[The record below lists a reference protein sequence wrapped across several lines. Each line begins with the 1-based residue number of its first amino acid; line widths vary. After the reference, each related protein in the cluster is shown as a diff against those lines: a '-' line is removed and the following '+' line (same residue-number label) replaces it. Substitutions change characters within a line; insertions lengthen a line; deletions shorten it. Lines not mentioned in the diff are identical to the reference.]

1 MKLTDEQ
8 CYAVDLATKGHGN
21 LKIEAFAGTGK
32 TTTLKAIGN
41 AKKGERGIYLAF
53 NKAIAD
59 TAGTTFPRN
68 VQCKTAHALA
78 FRDVGSIYQ
87 KRLGR
92 LTSVRL
98 ASELGIFEWEGI
110 KAAKLCSLAQQTV
123 NRFCQGDS
131 PIIGRK
137 HIPKE
142 SLKPMIQKGLD
153 VDSIAERILFISNQ
167 FWRAMENPNGTLP
180 VTHDFYLKKWA
191 LTDPKLNL
199 DFVLFDEA
207 QDANPLILK
216 VLQNQPCQVIF
227 VGDEYQQIYS
237 WRGAVNAMRNFATNS
252 VARLTQSFRFGQ
264 EIADIAN
271 EVLVDLLGS
280 NVKILG
286 NPNVTSNVK
295 SIAHPEA
302 ILCRTNA
309 EAIAQLT
316 YCLRHSRRPALQ
328 GGTKEISA
336 LVRGIQDLQEGR
348 LPSVPELEQFTD
360 WEQLEEYSKSEMG
373 QDLAPVLKLV
383 EQYGTSELIQVFEQV
398 AGIAE
403 HTADVVIS
411 TAHKAK
417 GREWSS
423 VKLGS
428 DYRSPGDKKGYHRE
442 EGNLLY
448 VAVTRAINTLDLTEC
463 EAIEQIRKLKA
474 EKEEEARE
482 NESWSRKPLSPDLL
496 SPDLIDEPSPSEVL
510 AVLDS
515 FWAAR
520 SDEAFHTTE
529 SPSKVG
535 ESSPLQVTAEVR
547 PSMAE
552 AGAPSASD
560 VRKKLTGAK
569 ALAASEF
576 LLRAKR
582 DGKDG
587 LIGSSSPADAWATL
601 DLATQDEDRLNQW
614 VESHLS
620 KKGRERM
627 LATLRQASFKAS
639 NSLRSFEVR
648 TEVADRISAQAKAC
662 GLSLSDFLS
671 KLSALH
677 DAQLLASPADES
689 SIGYSL

>member
-1 MKLTDEQ
+1 
-8 CYAVDLATKGHGN
+8 
-21 LKIEAFAGTGK
+21 
-32 TTTLKAIGN
+32 
-41 AKKGERGIYLAF
+41 
-53 NKAIAD
+53 
-59 TAGTTFPRN
+59 
-68 VQCKTAHALA
+68 
-78 FRDVGSIYQ
+78 
-87 KRLGR
+87 
-92 LTSVRL
+92 
-98 ASELGIFEWEGI
+98 
-110 KAAKLCSLAQQTV
+110 
-123 NRFCQGDS
+123 
-131 PIIGRK
+131 
-137 HIPKE
+137 
-142 SLKPMIQKGLD
+142 
-153 VDSIAERILFISNQ
+153 
-167 FWRAMENPNGTLP
+167 
-180 VTHDFYLKKWA
+180 
-191 LTDPKLNL
+191 
-199 DFVLFDEA
+199 
-207 QDANPLILK
+207 
-216 VLQNQPCQVIF
+216 
-227 VGDEYQQIYS
+227 
-237 WRGAVNAMRNFATNS
+237 
-252 VARLTQSFRFGQ
+252 
-264 EIADIAN
+264 
-271 EVLVDLLGS
+271 
-280 NVKILG
+280 
-286 NPNVTSNVK
+286 
-295 SIAHPEA
+295 
-302 ILCRTNA
+302 
-309 EAIAQLT
+309 
-316 YCLRHSRRPALQ
+316 
-328 GGTKEISA
+328 
-336 LVRGIQDLQEGR
+336 
-348 LPSVPELEQFTD
+348 
-360 WEQLEEYSKSEMG
+360 
-373 QDLAPVLKLV
+373 VLKLV